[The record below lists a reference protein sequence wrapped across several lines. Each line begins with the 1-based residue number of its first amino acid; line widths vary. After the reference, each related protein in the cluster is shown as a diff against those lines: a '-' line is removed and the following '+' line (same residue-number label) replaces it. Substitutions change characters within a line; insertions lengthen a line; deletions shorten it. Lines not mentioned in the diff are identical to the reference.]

1 MGAAPPLDLLPVLKL
16 FPGAWKKQ
24 AAECRKDM
32 VQLYRNQLYQEVK
45 TRMQSGHLTGCWMED
60 LIEKNK
66 KDDLGLSEEALA
78 WNGGVMMEGGS
89 DTTSGALLTFTL
101 AAVLHPEAVKEAW
114 RELDEVVGQDRSPTI
129 DDIDNLPYCNSFIR
143 EVMRWRPVAPAGV
156 PHVTT
161 QDLIVNGYTI
171 PKHTVVVGNTWAV
184 LHDDKVFEDP
194 DCFDPSRFIK
204 SEFGVK
210 EGVSTEAM
218 RWSLPYGAGRRVCLG
233 MWLAENV
240 STVSLPSTHLTD
252 SLTCHLVP
260 SSRSRST
267 FPSSSGHSSSITRW
281 TLRLGN
287 PFQFR
292 ATTLSLAT

>member
-1 MGAAPPLDLLPVLKL
+1 MCSFSWSLFWSLDLVLTSWSSPCTIYFGKNFFLEVGAAPPLDLLPILKL

-32 VQLYRNQLYQEVK
+32 VQLYCNQLYEEVK
-45 TRMQSGHLTGCWMED
+45 TRMKSGHRNGCWMEE

-66 KDDLGLSEEALA
+66 EDNLGLSEEALA

-114 RELDEVVGQDRSPTI
+114 KELDEVVGQDRSPMLE
-129 DDIDNLPYCNSFIR
+129 DNENLPFCNAFLR

-161 QDLIVNGYTI
+161 QDLVINGYRI
-171 PKHTVVVGNTWAV
+171 PKNTVVVGNTWAV
-184 LHDDKVFEDP
+184 LHDEALFQDP
-194 DCFDPSRFIK
+194 DRFDPSRYLH

-218 RWSLPYGAGRRVCLG
+218 RWNLPYGAGRRICLG
-233 MWLAENV
+233 QWLAENV
-240 STVSLPSTHLTD
+240 SKKRD
-252 SLTCHLVP
+252 SVDCC
-260 SSRSRST
+260 
-267 FPSSSGHSSSITRW
+267 I
-281 TLRLGN
+281 
-287 PFQFR
+287 
-292 ATTLSLAT
+292 AI